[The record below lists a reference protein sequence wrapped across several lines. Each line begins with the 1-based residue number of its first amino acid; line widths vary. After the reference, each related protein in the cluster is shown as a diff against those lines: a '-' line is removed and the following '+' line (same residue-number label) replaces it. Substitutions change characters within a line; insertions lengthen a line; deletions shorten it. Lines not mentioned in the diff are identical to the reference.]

1 MGIVVLQG
9 LIGSGKDTVSQL
21 LLKKYGGVQM
31 SFASILKDVVSI
43 MFDWD
48 RSMLEGDTEV
58 SREWREKIDEWW
70 SQRLNIP
77 HLTPRFVLQ
86 YIGTDVMRG
95 SFHPDIWIACLE
107 RRILTQIN
115 LLGETEMIVITDC
128 RFSNEIECLKKMGA
142 IFVRVIRGDEP
153 EWLFQYVNYGVPPV
167 GVHISEYGWTGGKF
181 DHVIHNDGTLKE
193 LELKIDSLNLFESG
207 LLIETDKLECN
218 LIGF

>member
-1 MGIVVLQG
+1 
-9 LIGSGKDTVSQL
+9 
-21 LLKKYGGVQM
+21 M

-48 RSMLEGDTEV
+48 RNLLEGDTEE
-58 SREWREKIDEWW
+58 SRKWREKIDEWW

-95 SFHPDIWIACLE
+95 SFHPDIWLACLE
-107 RRILTQIN
+107 RRILKQIN
-115 LLGETEMIVITDC
+115 LLGEKEIIVITDC
-128 RFSNEIECLKKMGA
+128 RFSNEIECLKKMGG

-181 DHVIHNDGTLKE
+181 DHVIHNDGTLENLKE
-193 LELKIDSLNLFESG
+193 KIDSLNLIHQMESKSQD
-207 LLIETDKLECN
+207 TLESN